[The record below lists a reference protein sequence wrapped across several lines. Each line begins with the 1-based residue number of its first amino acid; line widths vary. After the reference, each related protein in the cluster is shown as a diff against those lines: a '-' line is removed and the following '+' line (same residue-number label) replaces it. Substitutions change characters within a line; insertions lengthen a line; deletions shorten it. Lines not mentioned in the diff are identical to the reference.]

1 MDDEMKILVVCMGN
15 TCRSPMAKVIM
26 EQKLMAVNLPDKWEI
41 DSAAYGIPTLNRASK
56 EAREAIKI
64 KYGQDLLASHQP
76 RRITPELMQWA
87 DIILVMTNSM
97 KQGLPQNKTF
107 TLKELAGG
115 LGDISDP
122 YGQGVAVYLQVADEI
137 AAAID
142 KIIAKPPTV

>member
-1 MDDEMKILVVCMGN
+1 MGN

-26 EQKLMAVNLPDKWEI
+26 EQKLKVVKLLDKFEI

-87 DIILVMTNSM
+87 DIILVMTTGT
-97 KQGLPQNKTF
+97 KAGLPQNKTF
-107 TLKELAGG
+107 TLKEFAGG
-115 LGDISDP
+115 SGDISDP

-137 AAAID
+137 AAAMDRIIT
-142 KIIAKPPTV
+142 KIPIV

>member
-1 MDDEMKILVVCMGN
+1 
-15 TCRSPMAKVIM
+15 MAKVIM
-26 EQKLMAVNLPDKWEI
+26 EQKLKVVKLLDKFEI

-87 DIILVMTNSM
+87 DIILVMTTGT
-97 KQGLPQNKTF
+97 KAGLPQNKTF
-107 TLKELAGG
+107 TLKEFAGG
-115 LGDISDP
+115 SGDISDP

-137 AAAID
+137 AAAMDRIIT
-142 KIIAKPPTV
+142 KIPIV